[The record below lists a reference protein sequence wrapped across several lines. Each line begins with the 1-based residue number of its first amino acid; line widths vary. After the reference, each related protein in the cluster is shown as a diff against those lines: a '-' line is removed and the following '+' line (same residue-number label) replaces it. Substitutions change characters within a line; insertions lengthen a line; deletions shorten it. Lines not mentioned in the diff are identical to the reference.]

1 MQEPIQ
7 PILEVINL
15 RKVFRKTEAVK
26 DVSFTVPKGI
36 CFGLLGP
43 NGAGKTT
50 SLEVIEDII
59 PKTSGQIIY
68 KGRPRDDS
76 FRQEIGIQFQ
86 HTSLLNYLSVKE
98 TLQSFHKLFNK
109 ATNLDELIKRCDLLP
124 IIDRMNDKL
133 SGGQQQRL
141 MVALA
146 LINQPELVFLDEP
159 STGLDPQ
166 ARRNLWEIIEGIK
179 SEGKTIILT
188 THSMEE
194 AEVLCDEIAI
204 MDGGTI
210 IAQGSPKELINAYC
224 TGSTIIVPG
233 YAFGILPED
242 LPFSWR
248 RREDTI
254 EIDTDNIQAG
264 LTRMLELNIDLSEML
279 VRSGNL
285 EDVFLHL
292 TGKQLR
298 D

>member
-1 MQEPIQ
+1 MQK

-15 RKVFRKTEAVK
+15 RKVFRKTVAVK
-26 DVSFTVPKGI
+26 DVSFSVHKAT

-59 PKTSGQIIY
+59 PKTSGRIMY
-68 KGRPRDDS
+68 KGKPRDDS
-76 FRQEIGIQFQ
+76 FREEIGIQFQ
-86 HTSLLNYLSVKE
+86 HTSLLNFLSVKE
-98 TLQSFHKLFNK
+98 TLQSFHKLFHNP
-109 ATNLDELIKRCDLLP
+109 ANLEELVTRCDLLP
-124 IIDRMNDKL
+124 IISRMNNKL

-146 LINQPELVFLDEP
+146 LINRPELVFLDEP

-166 ARRNLWEIIEGIK
+166 ARRNLWEIIGGIK
-179 SEGKTIILT
+179 AEGKTIIMT

-194 AEVLCDEIAI
+194 AEFLCDEIAI

-210 IAQGSPKELINAYC
+210 IAQGSPNELISTYC
-224 TGSTIIVPG
+224 NGSTIILPVH
-233 YAFGILPED
+233 AFDMKPED
-242 LPFSWR
+242 LPFVWR
-248 RREDTI
+248 KHEDTI
-254 EIDTDNIQAG
+254 EIDTDNTHTG
-264 LTRMLELNIDLSEML
+264 LSRMLDLDIDLSEML

>member
-1 MQEPIQ
+1 MHD

-15 RKVFRKTEAVK
+15 RKVFHKTEAVK
-26 DVSFTVPKGI
+26 DVSFTVRKGT

-50 SLEVIEDII
+50 SLEVIEDIV
-59 PKTSGQIIY
+59 PKTSGRILY
-68 KGRPRDDS
+68 KGRPRSDL
-76 FRQEIGIQFQ
+76 FREEIGIQFQ
-86 HTSLLNYLSVKE
+86 HTSLLNFLTVKE
-98 TLQSFHKLFNK
+98 TLQSFHKLFHNPM
-109 ATNLDELIKRCDLLP
+109 NLDELIKRCDLLP
-124 IIDRMNDKL
+124 IINRMNNKL

-146 LINQPELVFLDEP
+146 LINRPELIFLDEP

-166 ARRNLWEIIEGIK
+166 ARRNLWEIIGGIK
-179 SEGKTIILT
+179 NEGNTIILT

-194 AEVLCDEIAI
+194 AEFLCDEIAI

-210 IAQGSPKELINAYC
+210 IAQGSPNELISTYC
-224 TGSTIIVPG
+224 NGSTIILPG
-233 YAFGILPED
+233 YAFAMNPED
-242 LPFSWR
+242 LPFAWR
-248 RREDTI
+248 KHEDTI
-254 EIDTDNIQAG
+254 EIDTDNIHAG
-264 LTRMLELNIDLSEML
+264 LTRMLDLDIDLSEML